1 MANERAF
8 QKLHKQNFTSNH
20 MVEMIAYVPV
30 IISLTF
36 ICPAVGRE
44 MGQWKWKE
52 RHSNKQREK
61 KTRDEH

>member
-44 MGQWKWKE
+44 MGQWKE